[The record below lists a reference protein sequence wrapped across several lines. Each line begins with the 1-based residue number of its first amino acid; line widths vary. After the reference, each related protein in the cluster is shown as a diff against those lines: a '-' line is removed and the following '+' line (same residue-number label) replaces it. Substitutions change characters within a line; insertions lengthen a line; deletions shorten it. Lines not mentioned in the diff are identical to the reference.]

1 MKNLRCES
9 RISCIE
15 VTLGN
20 DKIKSLAP
28 GDDLVINGVAINGA
42 LINGLIN
49 KWVFLGVITPLISEV
64 LSLGTHK
71 WSFWAHHRHQ
81 IRAEHESILQ
91 PALGK
96 F

>member
-1 MKNLRCES
+1 M
-9 RISCIE
+9 
-15 VTLGN
+15 GN

-42 LINGLIN
+42 LIINGLIN

-71 WSFWAHHRHQ
+71 WSFWAHHRDQ